1 MAKTANKLNTL
12 QANGEAPEWM
22 TEESYKTLCGGY
34 LLDTETPKQMYLRVA
49 DSVASYLGKPDM
61 AQKFFDA
68 MWNNWLCPSTP
79 VLCNSGT
86 DRGLPISCFSSAV
99 ADDTSHIFDTVKEV
113 AMLSKFGGGTAVHMS
128 ALRAKGS
135 EISRG
140 GKTDGVVPFAKIF
153 DSVAV
158 GISQG
163 GVRRGSTAV
172 YLDIE
177 HNDFDEFINIRRPQG
192 DINRQCLNL
201 HHGVTISD
209 SFMQKVVDG
218 DGEARRRWKELIKT
232 RFETGEPYVVF
243 IDNVNNNNPAMYADH
258 NLSVKGSN
266 LCSEIFLHTD
276 AKHSLVCCLSSLNLA
291 RWDEWKDTD
300 VVETSTWFL
309 DGVMSEFLD
318 KAKKLPGFERSINF
332 AQKSRALGLGVLGL
346 HSLFQRKGMAF
357 DDLQAYLLNG
367 LIFKTINERTLKAS
381 QDLAKEFGEPEW
393 CKGHGVRNSHRVA
406 LAPTVSN
413 SLIASNVSPGIEPWA
428 ANGFSQKSAK
438 GTFIRKN
445 PELVSLL
452 ESLGK
457 NDDETWKSIV
467 LNEGSVQH
475 LDFLTEEQKKVF
487 LTAREINQFVVVK
500 LAGQRQKFIDQGQS
514 LNLFFP
520 SNADT
525 KYINQ
530 VHIEAWKNG
539 VKSLYYMRT
548 SSVLK
553 GDAGS
558 REYKRDISECSYC
571 EG

>member
-1 MAKTANKLNTL
+1 MDLKEL
-12 QANGEAPEWM
+12 QLKNEAPEWM
-22 TEESYKTLCGGY
+22 TEESFKTLSGGY
-34 LLDTETPKQMYLRVA
+34 LMPDETPRGMYSRIA
-49 DSVASYLGKPDM
+49 KSVSQYLNKPELET
-61 AQKFFDA
+61 KFFDI
-68 MWNNWLCPSTP
+68 MWKNWLCPSTP

-86 DRGLPISCFSSAV
+86 DRGLPISCFSSFTN
-99 ADDTSHIFDTVKEV
+99 DDTSHIFDTVKEV

-128 ALRAKGS
+128 ALRPKGAL
-135 EISRG
+135 ISRG

-153 DSVAV
+153 DSVAL

-163 GVRRGSTAV
+163 GVRRGATAV

-177 HNDFDEFINIRRPQG
+177 HDDFDEFINIRRPQG

-201 HHGVTISD
+201 HHGVNVSD
-209 SFMQKVVDG
+209 AFMRKVENG
-218 DGEARRRWKELIKT
+218 DVEARRRWKELLKA
-232 RFETGEPYVVF
+232 RFETGEPYIVF
-243 IDNVNNNNPAMYADH
+243 TDNANNNNPECYKEH
-258 NLSVKGSN
+258 GLSVKGSN

-276 AKHSLVCCLSSLNLA
+276 GDHSFVCCLSSLNLA
-291 RWDEWKDTD
+291 RWDEWQDTD
-300 VVETSTWFL
+300 LIETSIWFL
-309 DGVMSEFLD
+309 DGIMSEFLD
-318 KAKKLPGFERSINF
+318 KAKQLPGFERAVRF
-332 AQKSRALGLGVLGL
+332 AEKSRALGLGVLGL
-346 HSLFQRKGMAF
+346 HTLFQRKDLAF

-367 LIFKTINERTLKAS
+367 LIFKTIHDRSLKAS
-381 QDLAKEFGEPEW
+381 QDLAKEYGEPEW
-393 CKGHGVRNSHRVA
+393 CKGYGVRNTHRLA
-406 LAPTVSN
+406 MAPTVSN

-445 PELVSLL
+445 PELVVLL
-452 ESLGK
+452 EKLGK
-457 NDDETWKSIV
+457 NDSETWKSIA

-475 LDFLTEEQKKVF
+475 LDFLNENQKRVF
-487 LTAREINQFVVVK
+487 LTARELNQFVIVK
-500 LAGQRQKFIDQGQS
+500 LAGQRQKYIDQGQS
-514 LNLFFP
+514 LNIFFP

-530 VHIEAWKNG
+530 VHMEAWRSG
-539 VKSLYYMRT
+539 CKSLYYMRT